1 MKTII
6 VEDERNSL
14 IHLKKITKSIPEI
27 ELVGYASSAKEAADL
42 IYISKPELLLL
53 DIQLPDNNAFEL
65 LHSLGEFQPYV
76 IFTTGFNQYG
86 VQAVKCAA
94 LDYLL
99 KPVKLEELAHAIN
112 KALKRKETKQVSEQI
127 QHLLSI
133 VSAPPKE
140 HRIAI
145 QLMNQMRFIN
155 PADIV
160 RLEADNNYSHI
171 FLQSGEKILAS
182 KGLFEF
188 DEILTPYGFIRCHQ
202 SHLVNRHFIKS
213 LLSSDNVFEIELWHK
228 ETRIPVSRL
237 KKDAVKS
244 ALLDNSKN
252 S

>member
-14 IHLKKITKSIPEI
+14 IHLKKLTKSIPEI

-42 IYISKPELLLL
+42 IYISKPDLLLL
-53 DIQLPDNNAFEL
+53 DIELPDNNAFEL
-65 LHSLGEFQPYV
+65 LHSLRESQPYV
-76 IFTTGFNQYG
+76 IFTTGFTQYG
-86 VQAVKCAA
+86 IQAVKCAA

-99 KPVKLEELAHAIN
+99 KPVKLVELAHAIS
-112 KALKRKETKQVSEQI
+112 KALKRKETKEVSEQI

-133 VSAPPKE
+133 VSSPPKE

-155 PADIV
+155 PGEIV
-160 RLEADNNYSHI
+160 HLEAANNYTQI

-182 KGLFEF
+182 KGLYEF
-188 DEILTPYGFIRCHQ
+188 DDILTPYGFIRCHQ

-213 LLSSDNVFEIELWHK
+213 LLTLHSITEIELSGNRG
-228 ETRIPVSRL
+228 TIPVSRL
-237 KKDAVKS
+237 KKELVKNVW
-244 ALLDNSKN
+244 LNPTD
-252 S
+252 

>member
-14 IHLKKITKSIPEI
+14 IHLKKLTKSIPEI

-42 IYISKPELLLL
+42 IYISKPDLLLL

-76 IFTTGFNQYG
+76 VFTTGFNQYG
-86 VQAVKCAA
+86 IQAVKCAA

-99 KPVKLEELAHAIN
+99 KPVKLEELALAIN
-112 KALKRKETKQVSEQI
+112 KALRRKETKQVREQI
-127 QHLLSI
+127 EHLLSI

-145 QLMNQMRFIN
+145 QLMNQMRFVN
-155 PADIV
+155 PAEIV
-160 RLEADNNYSHI
+160 HLEAANNYTHI

-182 KGLFEF
+182 KGLYEF
-188 DEILTPYGFIRCHQ
+188 DEILSPYGFIRCHQ

-213 LLSSDNVFEIELWHK
+213 LLTLHTINEIELAGK
-228 ETRIPVSRL
+228 RGTIPVSRL
-237 KKDAVKS
+237 KKELVKNVW
-244 ALLDNSKN
+244 LNPN
-252 S
+252 C